1 MSNLSFAESTYFSD
15 AEMEARAPE
24 LYQQYIG
31 RFMDN
36 DDNDDDQDED
46 DDDQESAGSDADD
59 EREGVEP
66 FGDDV
71 GLVDRILWNVDHPS
85 KHQMKRERQEAKDR
99 KNRYEEHHHGNSNQ
113 VKKELSAPRPVVP
126 PRQVSEDDLEEEF
139 DTESGDDDDTEMPL
153 KESVSGKVKADDA
166 HRGPLAS
173 VPESEIQAKT
183 SVTPRLPP
191 EPKRPGLL
199 SSTMASAAF
208 TLEQPEERA
217 IFAEVENGNDDSEN
231 GVEDEVTEHR
241 KEDQEALRREFVL
254 LMKQR
259 FLDGLDVSEIF
270 TPSLI

>member
-1 MSNLSFAESTYFSD
+1 
-15 AEMEARAPE
+15 MEARAPE

-36 DDNDDDQDED
+36 DDNDNDQDED
-46 DDDQESAGSDADD
+46 EDDQESAGSDADD

-66 FGDDV
+66 FADDV

-85 KHQMKRERQEAKDR
+85 KHQLKRERQQAKDR
-99 KNRYEEHHHGNSNQ
+99 KNRYQEEHRHHENSNL
-113 VKKELSAPRPVVP
+113 VKEELSAPRPIVP

-139 DTESGDDDDTEMPL
+139 DTESGEDEDTEMPL
-153 KESVSGKVKADDA
+153 KESVSGKAKVDDA
-166 HRGPLAS
+166 HRGPLAR
-173 VPESEIQAKT
+173 VPESEIRART

-191 EPKRPGLL
+191 APKRPGLL

-231 GVEDEVTEHR
+231 GEEDDVTEHR

-259 FLDGLDVSEIF
+259 FLDGHDVSEI
-270 TPSLI
+270 SRV